1 MSYQSKIQR
10 MVNGQIIRE
19 PDFYGRTTNLPKTWP
34 IRPVLTAIYKYAM
47 DNWIWVW
54 LKTLE
59 KCSKKSGLHSKIELQ
74 LLSYQRK
81 IQRMVNGRIICELDS
96 YGWTKD
102 LPKIW
107 LTQLVL
113 TPIYKYAMDN
123 WISVWLNTLKKF
135 S

>member
-19 PDFYGRTTNLPKTWP
+19 PDFYERTTNLPKTWR
-34 IRPVLTAIYKYAM
+34 IWPVLTLIYKYAM

-81 IQRMVNGRIICELDS
+81 IQRMVNGRIIHEPDS
-96 YGWTKD
+96 YGWTTD
-102 LPKIW
+102 LPKTW
-107 LTQLVL
+107 LTQPVL
-113 TPIYKYAMDN
+113 TPIYKYAMDY
-123 WISVWLNTLKKF
+123 
-135 S
+135 